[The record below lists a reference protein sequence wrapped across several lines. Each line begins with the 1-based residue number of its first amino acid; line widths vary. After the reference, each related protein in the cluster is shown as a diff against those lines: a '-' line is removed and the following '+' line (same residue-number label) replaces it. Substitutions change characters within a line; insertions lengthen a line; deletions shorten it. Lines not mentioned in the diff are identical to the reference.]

1 MHMLQWSLC
10 KAAPLNYSHLVQAPS
25 GKLLYSIVYVG
36 VPLQNGHLPIALA
49 QGLITITD
57 RNDIEVAAFL
67 FIIELMLLNL
77 LHYYSILQCSRV

>member
-36 VPLQNGHLPIALA
+36 VHVPLQNGHLPIALA
-49 QGLITITD
+49 QGLITTTD

-67 FIIELMLLNL
+67 LIIELMLLDL
-77 LHYYSILQCSRV
+77 FHCFRIL